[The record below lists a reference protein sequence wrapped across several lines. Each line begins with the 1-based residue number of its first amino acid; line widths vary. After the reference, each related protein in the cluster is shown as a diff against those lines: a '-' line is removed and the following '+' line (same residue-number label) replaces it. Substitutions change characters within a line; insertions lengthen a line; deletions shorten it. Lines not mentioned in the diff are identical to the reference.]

1 MNSKYVLPVISFW
14 FEKTWIFLLNYSS
27 WAWKITKNFPKP
39 HFDNPTDDLVRITF
53 YQQEPYS

>member
-27 WAWKITKNFPKP
+27 WAWKITNNFPKP

-53 YQQEPYS
+53 YQ